1 MRSEAASAR
10 VHPGLQAAVAAAGL
24 VALSAREIGWD
35 ATGVIVAVGIAAA
48 VMPMNQLAT
57 APTAPR
63 RWILAV
69 LLGVVAFATVRFL
82 FPTPLLPFSAAAV
95 VGGSVAAVAEEA
107 FFRRFLYG
115 WFTRW
120 GTAIAIVGSALAFA
134 AVHAPLYGAAALPID
149 LGAGLLFGWQRWAT
163 GGWTAPATTHVVANL
178 LILR

>member
-1 MRSEAASAR
+1 MRSEVASAR
-10 VHPGLQAAVAAAGL
+10 VHPGLQATVAAAGL
-24 VALSAREIGWD
+24 IALSAKDVGWD
-35 ATGVIVAVGIAAA
+35 ATAVIAAVGVAAA
-48 VMPMNQLAT
+48 MMPLNQLAT
-57 APTAPR
+57 AQTAPR
-63 RWILAV
+63 AWILAV
-69 LLGVVAFATVRFL
+69 FVGVLAFAAVRSL
-82 FPTPLLPFSAAAV
+82 IPNPLLPFSAAAAL
-95 VGGSVAAVAEEA
+95 GGSVAAVAEEA